1 MDAYHGRR
9 RLLYPATKALGKL
22 SLWEPK
28 TAWQA
33 MQVLDVWVEGRK
45 DGWHYLQ
52 VGFKV
57 KAEAASLFVGVQMK
71 QKGLLMYALNDS
83 LREFCF

>member
-1 MDAYHGRR
+1 
-9 RLLYPATKALGKL
+9 
-22 SLWEPK
+22 
-28 TAWQA
+28 

-83 LREFCF
+83 LREFCFDQLCHFRRVSCVLGIV